1 MNTKVINGTTF
12 HDETPITVCNILN
25 DAISSRRLKR
35 IRIFF
40 GDKETGKDWNEFYDN
55 IGYVGRSTG
64 LIKIPLMIHNTRSTG
79 GGAILDH
86 CIVKITVDKKTVY
99 QHPKYHCPIVI
110 KGCSVIDTEDN
121 KVIAN
126 CKDAEMAKRYFD
138 YLKGTRNNY

>member
-12 HDETPITVCNILN
+12 HDETPIAVCNILN

>member
-25 DAISSRRLKR
+25 DAISSRLSKR

-40 GDKETGKDWNEFYDN
+40 GDKETGKDWNEFYDT
-55 IGYVGRSTG
+55 IGYVGRSSG

>member
-12 HDETPITVCNILN
+12 HNETPIEVCNILN
-25 DAISSRRLKR
+25 DAISSRLSKR

>member
-1 MNTKVINGTTF
+1 MDTKVINGTSF
-12 HDETPITVCNILN
+12 HAETPSEVCNSLN
-25 DAISSRRLKR
+25 DAISSRRSKR
-35 IRIFF
+35 SRIYL
-40 GDKETGKDWNEFYDN
+40 GDRETGKDWNEFYDN

-126 CKDAEMAKRYFD
+126 CKDAEMTKRIFD